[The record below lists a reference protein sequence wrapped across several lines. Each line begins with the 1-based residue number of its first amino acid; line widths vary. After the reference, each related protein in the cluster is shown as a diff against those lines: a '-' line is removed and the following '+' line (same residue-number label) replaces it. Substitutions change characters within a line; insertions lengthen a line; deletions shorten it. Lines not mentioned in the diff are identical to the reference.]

1 MEARAIQIAWQ
12 IATKTTFPVVLQSP
26 MNQYKKLKSIIPDPQ
41 LYSVLSKIGSM
52 TSSFPNIP
60 NGSDHASLIPHDL
73 GGNSRSMAAI
83 TILSNLENKWRQI
96 FKAINSSRLD
106 NTMVTF
112 TEPRWPLS
120 RRLQKE
126 GNIVFWMSQ
135 VCTQRARK
143 FEKVQAKKLVKSNK
157 SFFFVKLHF
166 GQFF

>member
-1 MEARAIQIAWQ
+1 
-12 IATKTTFPVVLQSP
+12 
-26 MNQYKKLKSIIPDPQ
+26 
-41 LYSVLSKIGSM
+41 M

-83 TILSNLENKWRQI
+83 TILSNLVNKWRQI

-106 NTMVTF
+106 STMVTY

-157 SFFFVKLHF
+157 SFFSWNCISGSFLTFVQFKNWFLVILEIAKNGIWSKKNFLKLIYLISRV
-166 GQFF
+166 FFLD